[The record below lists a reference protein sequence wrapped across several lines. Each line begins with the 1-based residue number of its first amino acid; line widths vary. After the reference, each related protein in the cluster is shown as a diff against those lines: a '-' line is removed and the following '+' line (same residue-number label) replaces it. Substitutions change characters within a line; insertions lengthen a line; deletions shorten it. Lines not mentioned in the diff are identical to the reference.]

1 MNFISLDAQDIN
13 FMKITLPK
21 NVKFSNILTSS
32 MNYFLISGKK
42 HSRQVC
48 FQRVSDFRGEEFEFS
63 PLGLTFFRKST
74 NLIHDHLFMCRLNL
88 LSFFV
93 VSKKTFLYFVILNII
108 MYSSGIPP
116 KEHSCHFCYFN

>member
-48 FQRVSDFRGEEFEFS
+48 FQRVSDFRGDAFEFFTIWS
-63 PLGLTFFRKST
+63 YIFQKKHKFDTWAIG
-74 NLIHDHLFMCRLNL
+74 HLFMYMC
-88 LSFFV
+88 
-93 VSKKTFLYFVILNII
+93 ID
-108 MYSSGIPP
+108 
-116 KEHSCHFCYFN
+116 